1 MPVFLFSFVRTL
13 YYNVFDEK
21 INTKYLVKYLER
33 MLYSTTFAPAFER
46 ERRTNM
52 MKGVTCGK
60 GMRLEI
66 LSKIPTAAATQK
78 NFEFFF

>member
-1 MPVFLFSFVRTL
+1 
-13 YYNVFDEK
+13 
-21 INTKYLVKYLER
+21 
-33 MLYSTTFAPAFER
+33 
-46 ERRTNM
+46 M

-78 NFEFFF
+78 KTLNFSSEKFGG